1 MVASKL
7 NWSIVKTSRRCL
19 RRKIEKTIPPAY
31 NAIAVESFLG
41 TLVPLKTSKIRYV
54 TRNGGIHIAN
64 SGIKSLIQAMLVKLL
79 RAYLS
84 TV

>member
-41 TLVPLKTSKIRYV
+41 TLVPLKTSKIWYV

-64 SGIKSLIQAMLVKLL
+64 SGIKSLNQSMLVKPL